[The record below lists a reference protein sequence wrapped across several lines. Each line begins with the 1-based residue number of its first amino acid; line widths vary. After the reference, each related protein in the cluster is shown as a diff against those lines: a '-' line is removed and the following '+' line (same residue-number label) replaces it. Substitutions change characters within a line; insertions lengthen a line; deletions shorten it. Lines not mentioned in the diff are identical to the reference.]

1 MVPAGG
7 PFIVLAGVLDRV
19 ALVIHFVA
27 AVLAAIHLVVAVM
40 AVVLTFAPLFFV
52 LGVSGLL
59 VGCGSALRNGGR
71 GDNERKSAKNRSHFK
86 SPNV

>member
-1 MVPAGG
+1 
-7 PFIVLAGVLDRV
+7 
-19 ALVIHFVA
+19 
-27 AVLAAIHLVVAVM
+27 
-40 AVVLTFAPLFFV
+40 V
-52 LGVSGLL
+52 LGVSGML